1 MSILSNSIYGSS
13 TGKGVGGLL
22 SGLDTDELVNQ
33 MTAITRNKIN
43 KQYQEKQKLLYR
55 QEAYREISTKLL
67 ALSNKYFSYSS
78 GSKTNILSANF
89 FEAHT
94 FESSSSYV
102 NVTGNADSIKNFEIN
117 EIKTV
122 ASAASFASDYTVSS
136 QKISSEVIPD
146 EISRLAGESFSIR
159 YNDKTYSVTVDKDFK
174 GQTMDEVIAQLN
186 NQLSSIKDEEG
197 NPIGVQ
203 FSFTTDPG
211 DSTKG
216 KFTLSSGAY
225 LSGASSEFLNVL
237 KMKTGKENEENPTEF
252 ISKDEFKFTRSKED
266 ILKSIDNEEY
276 ITFSYNGVSKNIKL
290 SEKVEVPTAAGTG
303 KEEIELNDVNSLKRY
318 LQSELD
324 KAYGAGKVSVEVEG
338 DKLTFATTGADKTDV
353 LKVNSI
359 SRDLSKLTRLESGD
373 VNRVEKD
380 IAIEETD
387 LRLGLSRG
395 TFTDEEGESFNGYE
409 LLVNG
414 KSVII
419 KEGSSLNDIVRKI
432 NDETDIIVTYSE
444 TTDTF
449 SAVSKETGEH
459 RGVDITDKEGNLA
472 QALFGTSVNSN
483 LNEGDYLK
491 AKSET
496 DDTITYDVYD
506 KDNNIVAA
514 TTVTYDKKTKKYSIN
529 GTEVEADYHINQGTD
544 TEMTYTL
551 NGVKNTV
558 KRSNANFTIDDI
570 SIELN
575 QNAEGLGVGGEDD
588 TPAVTFDVTN
598 NVDEV
603 VERVKNFIDEY
614 NEIINLIGTGTNQR
628 PKRDYPPLTPEQQD
642 EMKEEEIKNWTAE
655 AKKGVLYSD
664 PKMMRALSEL
674 RGAMGGTTD
683 TSSLTLTSIGISP
696 AFMDTTGK
704 LVLDED
710 KFKQKLLEDPDEV
723 ANLFSGAANSED
735 DTPGI
740 AVQLKEILVKN
751 VGVSGTSGL
760 LIEEAGM
767 NNGLTADKNYISE
780 KITDYDEKMEEL
792 KKALA
797 AERQRY
803 WNQFAS
809 LEKSLNQLNAQSS
822 WLTNM
827 MGN

>member
-13 TGKGVGGLL
+13 TSKGMGGLL

-67 ALSNKYFSYSS
+67 ALSNKYFSYST
-78 GSKTNILSANF
+78 GSKTNILSTNF
-89 FEAHT
+89 FEANT

-122 ASAASFASDYTVSS
+122 ASAASFASEY
-136 QKISSEVIPD
+136 KISNGSFSSAAVPE
-146 EISRLAGESFSIR
+146 EISRLAGETFSVT
-159 YNDKTYSVTVDKDFK
+159 YEGKTYNLSISKDFK
-174 GQTMDEVIAQLN
+174 AESGNEFVSVQEELNKQLAA
-186 NQLSSIKDEEG
+186 IKDKDG
-197 NPIGVQ
+197 NPVIPETVK
-203 FSFTTDPG
+203 FEFAG
-211 DSTKG
+211 DKLNLTG
-216 KFTLSSGAY
+216 GAY
-225 LSGASSEFLNVL
+225 LSAASLEFKAVLN
-237 KMKTGKENEENPTEF
+237 METGKEKGSSSTES
-252 ISKDEFKFTRSKED
+252 ISVSDLTRDKES
-266 ILKSIDNEEY
+266 ILSDSNEY
-276 ITFSYNGVSKNIKL
+276 ITFDYNGVSKTIKL
-290 SEKVEVPTAAGTG
+290 DASVTDTESLKDYLNTELGEAYGEGRISVTLSGDELTFETTGAAGTD
-303 KEEIELNDVNSLKRY
+303 IL
-318 LQSELD
+318 
-324 KAYGAGKVSVEVEG
+324 SV
-338 DKLTFATTGADKTDV
+338 K
-353 LKVNSI
+353 SI
-359 SRDLSKLTRLESGD
+359 SRDLSKLTGLKSGDNNRVKKDVAIGESGVAELD
-373 VNRVEKD
+373 VP
-380 IAIEETD
+380 A
-387 LRLGLSRG
+387 
-395 TFTDEEGESFNGYE
+395 GED
-409 LLVNG
+409 G
-414 KSVII
+414 KYSIT
-419 KEGSSLNDIVRKI
+419 I
-432 NDETDIIVTYSE
+432 NDKTLEFAKTATFNDVIRAINDDEDMNVTVSYST

-449 SAVSKETGEH
+449 TITADETGEH
-459 RGVDITDKEGNLA
+459 TGVKLQDDGEGSLSR
-472 QALFGTSVNSN
+472 ALFGEGSV
-483 LNEGDYLK
+483 DIK
-491 AKSET
+491 
-496 DDTITYDVYD
+496 
-506 KDNNIVAA
+506 
-514 TTVTYDKKTKKYSIN
+514 
-529 GTEVEADYHINQGTD
+529 GTD

-551 NGVKNTV
+551 NGVTSVV

-575 QNAEGLGVGGEDD
+575 KNAAGLGTDGN
-588 TPAVTFDVTN
+588 PPVTFDVTN

-603 VERVKNFIDEY
+603 VERVKKFIDEY
-614 NEIINLIGTGTNQR
+614 NEIITLIGTGTNQK
-628 PKRDYPPLTPEQQD
+628 PKRKYPPLTPEQQD

-664 PKMMRALSEL
+664 PKMMRVLSEL

-683 TSSLTLTSIGISP
+683 TSSLTLASIGISP
-696 AFMDTTGK
+696 AYMDTTGK

-723 ANLFSGAANSED
+723 ANLFSGAVSSED

-751 VGVSGTSGL
+751 VGVAGTSGL

-767 NNGLTADKNYISE
+767 SNGLTADKNYISE

-792 KKALA
+792 KKDLA

-803 WNQFAS
+803 WNQFTA

-827 MGN
+827 LGN